1 MCTKRALLIAA
12 TFGALVLLTMAGFRR
27 SAKWSDPAAHKIGFL
42 TASGVRLQCLDW
54 GGSGLALILIDGCGD
69 NPHIF
74 DDFAPAF
81 TDRIRVIA
89 YARRGHGESEA
100 KEPYDRE
107 TLAEDLRGVPDRI
120 AIANA
125 DTAEI

>member
-1 MCTKRALLIAA
+1 L
-12 TFGALVLLTMAGFRR
+12 
-27 SAKWSDPAAHKIGFL
+27 
-42 TASGVRLQCLDW
+42 
-54 GGSGLALILIDGCGD
+54 GLALILIHGCGD

-74 DDFAPAF
+74 DDFAHAC

-100 KEPYDRE
+100 KGPCDRE
-107 TLAEDLRGVPDRI
+107 TLAEDLRGLPDRI

-125 DTAEI
+125 DTAEF